1 MQKLIGRLTS
11 EITRNRDVSIQK
23 SDVWQLPV
31 ISYEVSF
38 DRVKRLKMDILM
50 KMLLFAFQQ
59 SEIRRVA
66 VLADMLSVEELFI
79 SDLIDKMQ
87 RSGLVLLGKK
97 GYVLTPKG
105 HDYLDKG
112 IFEEELDGE
121 QAVIS
126 YSAAHDSY
134 RLSEIDNSPNEGEFS
149 TYRYAMEKDV
159 EEESMLELLANEKSS
174 TEEGFQIL
182 VSGIEDFEELETV
195 FIPCIEFQCYDR
207 KQDILFARVWNTGT
221 GVWDETLE
229 KQIEERELVEW
240 RKAMKAEIEIA
251 RQSE

>member
-1 MQKLIGRLTS
+1 MEGLKKKLGSELTQ
-11 EITRNRDVSIQK
+11 NPNVSIRK
-23 SDVWQLPV
+23 SDVWQLPL

-59 SEIRRVA
+59 SEIRRAA
-66 VLADMLSVEELFI
+66 VLADMLSVEELFV

-87 RSGLVLLGKK
+87 RTGLVLLGKK

-105 HDYLDKG
+105 FDYLEKG
-112 IFEEELDGE
+112 IFEEALDGE
-121 QAVIS
+121 QALIS
-126 YSAAHDSY
+126 YSASHDEY
-134 RLSEIDNSPNEGEFS
+134 RLIETEVTANEGEFPL
-149 TYRYAMEKDV
+149 YRYAMEKSGD
-159 EEESMLELLANEKSS
+159 SDGMLELLAKEKNS

-195 FIPCIEFQCYDR
+195 FIPCIEFQMYDR
-207 KQDILFARVWNTGT
+207 KQDILFVRVWNTGA

-229 KQIEERELVEW
+229 KGIEERELVEW
-240 RKAMKAEIEIA
+240 REAMKAEVAGQE
-251 RQSE
+251 

>member
-1 MQKLIGRLTS
+1 MEKLVKKLGSGLTQ
-11 EITRNRDVSIQK
+11 NPDVSIQK
-23 SDVWQLPV
+23 SQVWQLPV
-31 ISYEVSF
+31 ISYQVSF

-59 SEIRRVA
+59 TEIRRAA
-66 VLADMLSVEELFI
+66 VLADMLSVEELFV

-87 RSGLVLLGKK
+87 RTGLVLLGKK

-112 IFEEELDGE
+112 IFEEDLEGE
-121 QAVIS
+121 QVNIF
-126 YSAAHDSY
+126 YSAANNDY
-134 RLSEIDNSPNEGEFS
+134 RLTETDSPVNEKEFPL
-149 TYRYAMEKDV
+149 YRYAEEKSG
-159 EEESMLELLANEKSS
+159 EEEPMLELLTKEKSS

-195 FIPCIEFQCYDR
+195 FIPCIEFQLYDR

-221 GVWDETLE
+221 DVWDETLE

-240 RKAMKAEIEIA
+240 REAMKADVEIA
-251 RQSE
+251 GQE

>member
-1 MQKLIGRLTS
+1 MEKLIEKLSSELTQ
-11 EITRNRDVSIQK
+11 NRDVSIRK
-23 SDVWQLPV
+23 SEVWQLPV

-59 SEIRRVA
+59 SEIRRAA

-79 SDLIDKMQ
+79 TDLINKMQ
-87 RSGLVLLGKK
+87 RTGLVLLGKK

-105 HDYLDKG
+105 FDYLEKG
-112 IFEEELDGE
+112 IFEEALDGE
-121 QAVIS
+121 QALIS
-126 YSAAHDSY
+126 YSAAHDEY
-134 RLSEIDNSPNEGEFS
+134 RLPEREVSANKEEFPL
-149 TYRYAMEKDV
+149 YRYGVEKSGDSS
-159 EEESMLELLANEKSS
+159 EMLELLAKEKGS

-195 FIPCIEFQCYDR
+195 FIPCVEFQLYDR
-207 KQDILFARVWNTGT
+207 KQDILFARVWNTGA

-229 KQIEERELVEW
+229 KQVEERELVEW
-240 RKAMKAEIEIA
+240 REAMKAEVAGQE
-251 RQSE
+251 

>member
-1 MQKLIGRLTS
+1 MDKLIGRLTS
-11 EITRNRDVSIQK
+11 EITQNRDVSIRK

-38 DRVKRLKMDILM
+38 GRVKRLKMDILM

-59 SEIRRVA
+59 SEIRRAA
-66 VLADMLSVEELFI
+66 VLADMLSVEELFV

-87 RSGLVLLGKK
+87 HTGLVLLGKK

-112 IFEEELDGE
+112 IFEEGLDGE
-121 QAVIS
+121 QAEIS
-126 YSAAHDSY
+126 YSAAHDAYS
-134 RLSEIDNSPNEGEFS
+134 LNETESPANEGEFPL
-149 TYRYAMEKDV
+149 YRFAVEKDTD
-159 EEESMLELLANEKSS
+159 EESMFELLANEKNS

-182 VSGIEDFEELETV
+182 VSGIDDFEELETV
-195 FIPCIEFQCYDR
+195 FIPCIEFQCYDQ

-221 GVWDETLE
+221 GAWDGKLE
-229 KQIEERELVEW
+229 QQIEEHELVEW
-240 RKAMKAEIEIA
+240 REAMKAEVEA
-251 RQSE
+251 SGQ

>member
-1 MQKLIGRLTS
+1 MEKLIGKLSSELTQ
-11 EITRNRDVSIQK
+11 NRDVLIRK

-59 SEIRRVA
+59 SEIRRAA
-66 VLADMLSVEELFI
+66 VLADMLSVEELFV

-87 RSGLVLLGKK
+87 RTGLVLLGKK

-126 YSAAHDSY
+126 YSAAHDAY
-134 RLSEIDNSPNEGEFS
+134 RLTERDSAANAGEFPL
-149 TYRYAMEKDV
+149 YRYAVEKDG
-159 EEESMLELLANEKSS
+159 EEAPVLELLANEKSS

-182 VSGIEDFEELETV
+182 VSGIEDFQELETV
-195 FIPCIEFQCYDR
+195 FIPCIEFQLYDQ
-207 KQDILFARVWNTGT
+207 KQDILFARVWNTET
-221 GVWDETLE
+221 GAWDESLE
-229 KQIEERELVEW
+229 KGIEERELVEW
-240 RKAMKAEIEIA
+240 REAMKAKVEVSG
-251 RQSE
+251 Q